1 MCAPQLIPLGK
12 AIVGSTTAAT
22 MTAAQLATIGTS
34 AAFGIAQ
41 TGLSIVSQQKQAKAQ
56 AKAQANASAAEADRV
71 RAQMIAM
78 RIEEAQRNQAIA
90 QKIDQTNL
98 EAQRKQ
104 GTVVV
109 SAGEA
114 GVSGVSVNN
123 LERAVDFSKGTA
135 MYTYGKQQE
144 FFGVGQHFAFENAAM
159 SSQMKQIAINQP
171 IESPDI
177 AGSIISGA
185 RTGLSI
191 YDATKPTV

>member
-1 MCAPQLIPLGK
+1 MCAPFLAPLGT
-12 AIVGSTTAAT
+12 AIVGSSTAAT

-41 TGLSIVSQQKQAKAQ
+41 TGLSIVSQQRMAKAQ

-90 QKIDQTNL
+90 QKIDKTNL

-109 SAGEA
+109 AAGEA

-123 LERAVDFSKGTA
+123 LERAVDFSRGTA
-135 MYTYGKQQE
+135 LYTLGKQQE
-144 FFGVGQHFAFENAAM
+144 FFGVGQQFAFENAAM
-159 SSQMKQIAINQP
+159 ASQMKQIQINQP

-177 AGSIISGA
+177 AGSLMSGV